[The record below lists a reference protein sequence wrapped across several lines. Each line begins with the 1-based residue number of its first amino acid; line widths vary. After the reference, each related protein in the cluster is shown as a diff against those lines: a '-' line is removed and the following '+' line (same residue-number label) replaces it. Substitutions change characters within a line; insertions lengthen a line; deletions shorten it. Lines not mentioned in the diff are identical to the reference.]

1 MSGGVC
7 PRTDVR
13 HNIIIIM
20 YNSNSNVFK
29 NGIDQNISDFYRAM
43 LCIRSTGHG
52 PVSVRPSVCPLQVGV
67 LLACELPSPVL
78 HCVKRKFGYL
88 QK

>member
-13 HNIIIIM
+13 HNIIIIIM
-20 YNSNSNVFK
+20 YISNSNVFK
-29 NGIDQNISDFYRAM
+29 NGIDQNISDFHRAM

-67 LLACELPSPVL
+67 L
-78 HCVKRKFGYL
+78 GM
-88 QK
+88 

>member
-29 NGIDQNISDFYRAM
+29 NGIDRNISDFLPRDAM
-43 LCIRSTGHG
+43 H
-52 PVSVRPSVCPLQVGV
+52 PQ
-67 LLACELPSPVL
+67 
-78 HCVKRKFGYL
+78 Y
-88 QK
+88 

>member
-13 HNIIIIM
+13 HNIILIIM

-29 NGIDQNISDFYRAM
+29 NGIDQNISDFYRTM

-52 PVSVRPSVCPLQVGV
+52 PVSVRPSVCPSQVGV
-67 LLACELPSPVL
+67 LLACELP
-78 HCVKRKFGYL
+78 
-88 QK
+88 